1 MKIKNHKIFLITV
14 LSFLWITYSLSGCKA
29 QPRAVASTLFPQDSV
44 AERMLIYQRNNGGF
58 PQPKGDPIDYQKTL
72 SKSLINTLLAEKD
85 FLDATIDDKAT
96 TREINGLVATFQ
108 KTKNPAYIQAAE
120 NGIRYLLKAQ
130 NNAGGWGQFFPDSSG
145 YHKHITYNDNA
156 MIDVMYV
163 MKNTAESTNGFE
175 AVDKT
180 LKEAAQKAVEK
191 GIDCILKTQVIQNGK
206 LTAWCAQHDRNTLK
220 PAKARMFELPSL
232 SGNESVGIIK
242 FLMTIEK
249 PSPEIKQ
256 AINSA
261 VVWLESVKIVG
272 IKVENI
278 KDASQPK
285 GKDRIVVPDPNSTMW
300 ARFYELETNKPF
312 FAGRNSVVKYNLAE
326 IENERRTGY
335 AYYGTWAATLLA
347 KEYPEWVKRVG
358 KE

>member
-1 MKIKNHKIFLITV
+1 MKIKNHKLFLLPA
-14 LSFLWITYSLSGCKA
+14 LSFLWLIYSLSGCKA
-29 QPRAVASTLFPQDSV
+29 QQKGVISTLYPQDSV

-72 SKSLINTLLAEKD
+72 SKSLINSLLAEKN

-96 TREINGLVATFQ
+96 TREINGLVAAFR

-120 NGIRYLLKAQ
+120 NGIRYLLRAQ

-163 MKNTAESTNGFE
+163 MKNTAEATNGFE

-180 LKEAAQKAVEK
+180 LIPAAQKAVAK
-191 GIDCILKTQVIQNGK
+191 GIDCILKTQVIQHGK

-220 PAKARMFELPSL
+220 PAKARMFELPSI

-256 AINSA
+256 AIKSA
-261 VVWLESVKIVG
+261 VAWLESVKIVG
-272 IKVENI
+272 LKVENI
-278 KDASQPK
+278 KDVSQPK
-285 GKDRIVVPDPNSTMW
+285 GKDRIVVPDPNSTIW

-312 FAGRNSVVKYNLAE
+312 FAGRNSVVKYSLAE
-326 IENERRTGY
+326 IENERRVGY
-335 AYYGTWAATLLA
+335 AYYGTWPSTLLT
-347 KEYPEWVKRVG
+347 KDYPEWLKRVG
-358 KE
+358 N

>member
-1 MKIKNHKIFLITV
+1 
-14 LSFLWITYSLSGCKA
+14 
-29 QPRAVASTLFPQDSV
+29 
-44 AERMLIYQRNNGGF
+44 MLLYQRNNGGF
-58 PQPKGDPIDYQKTL
+58 PQPHGDPIDYQKTL
-72 SKSLINTLLAEKD
+72 SKSLISTLLAEKD

-96 TREINGLVATFQ
+96 TREINGLVEAFQ
-108 KTKNPAYIQAAE
+108 KTKNPAYIKAAE
-120 NGIRYLLKAQ
+120 NGIRYLLRAQ
-130 NNAGGWGQFFPDSSG
+130 NNAGGWGQFYPDSSG

-163 MKNTAESTNGFE
+163 LKNTVEATNGFE

-180 LKEAAQKAVEK
+180 LIPAAQKAVEK

-249 PSPEIKQ
+249 PSTEIKQ

-261 VVWLESVKIVG
+261 VAWLQSVKVVG
-272 IKVENI
+272 LKVENI
-278 KDASQPK
+278 KNASQIN
-285 GKDRIVVPDPNSTMW
+285 GKDRIVVPDPNSTIW
-300 ARFYELETNKPF
+300 ARFYDLETNKPF
-312 FAGRNSVVKYNLAE
+312 FAGRNSVVKFSLAE
-326 IENERRTGY
+326 IENERRVGY
-335 AYYGTWAATLLA
+335 AYYGTWPATLLT
-347 KEYPEWVKRVG
+347 KDYPEWLKRVG